1 MFGLLIALAIVGS
14 VIWVGFDASKRDWSD
29 VRGSGG
35 TGTGTWVVGCILLW
49 IIVFPMYLVKRGNA
63 PFKTQTGSPIP
74 PPSAQMYRE
83 CPHCKE
89 AMRRDAQACP
99 HCRQPSTPW
108 QFHEGRWWYRSSEQ
122 APWHWLDE
130 RTGSWVAA
138 TQV

>member
-1 MFGLLIALAIVGS
+1 MFALLSVLVFVGS
-14 VIWVGFDASKRDWSD
+14 VIWVGVDASKRDWSV

-35 TGTGTWVVGCILLW
+35 TSTVTWVVGCMLLW

-63 PFKTQTGSPIP
+63 PLKGNEMSASP
-74 PPSAQMYRE
+74 AEMYRE
-83 CPHCKE
+83 CPSCKE

-108 QFHEGRWWYRSSEQ
+108 HFHEGRWWFRSSEE

-130 RTGSWVAA
+130 RTGSWVAQA
-138 TQV
+138 